1 MSEEKKNVKTQK
13 KNKAPKDHWFS
24 FSGIRKEAKRVRWPH
39 WKSQGASN
47 PGILQNTGE
56 VVIFTASFALFF
68 VLCEFVITYLLKF
81 IGIGA

>member
-1 MSEEKKNVKTQK
+1 MSEEKKVKKTK
-13 KNKAPKDHWFS
+13 KNKAPKDHCFS

-39 WKSQGASN
+39 WKSQGTSN
-47 PGILQNTGE
+47 PGIVQNTGE
-56 VVIFTASFALFF
+56 VVLFTAGFAVFF